1 MDWIE
6 RPEEASPR
14 RMFLYRP
21 EKSVSQRLRRLDGA
35 IEGVSAKV
43 KRVAIQSLQHYNN
56 DWNGNF

>member
-56 DWNGNF
+56 D